1 MFFNNKL
8 QNLTIRGIF
17 FVEMRNINCF
27 IFQRKNFCVIRVIL
41 GYECILKSIDCEKLG
56 NVFEMHGNG
65 YGQQAV

>member
-8 QNLTIRGIF
+8 QNITIRNIF
-17 FVEMRNINCF
+17 FVEVCNINCF

-41 GYECILKSIDCEKLG
+41 GYECILKSIDSQKLG
-56 NVFEMHGNG
+56 NLSKMHGNG